1 VTVPSRTDLHHY
13 DREQVVEHLREA
25 MAIVAELEPADD
37 LRVPTFANA
46 VQMLSQK
53 QAIFE
58 QLAPA
63 ARLLPR
69 PLQ

>member
-1 VTVPSRTDLHHY
+1 MPTKSDLHHY

-25 MAIVAELEPADD
+25 LAIVAELEPDDD

-53 QAIFE
+53 QVIFE

-63 ARLLPR
+63 GLSLPR
-69 PLQ
+69 QLQ